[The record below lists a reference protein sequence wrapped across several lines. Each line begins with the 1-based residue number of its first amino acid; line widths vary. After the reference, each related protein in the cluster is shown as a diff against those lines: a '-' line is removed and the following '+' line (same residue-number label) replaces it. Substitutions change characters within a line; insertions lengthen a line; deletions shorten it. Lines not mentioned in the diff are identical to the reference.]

1 MRAQVPHR
9 GGDRL
14 HVSVK
19 KFNRGVNAA
28 LGRLQKTTGAGWHTI
43 QSSINT
49 TIVRWFCFSVPY
61 FPCSAFYLCS
71 SVLGSESVGSES
83 RHLRLSRNFGPCFL
97 GEHCVKEVC
106 WYSGALYIRI
116 QCHFVTIV
124 VQCRRTCV
132 KVGGKL
138 FLTPGAGWRGSPT

>member
-1 MRAQVPHR
+1 MGLVFVLRLFFFDCAVRAQVPHR

-49 TIVRWFCFSVPY
+49 TIVSGVVSRCPLVP
-61 FPCSAFYLCS
+61 FRS
-71 SVLGSESVGSES
+71 
-83 RHLRLSRNFGPCFL
+83 
-97 GEHCVKEVC
+97 
-106 WYSGALYIRI
+106 
-116 QCHFVTIV
+116 T
-124 VQCRRTCV
+124 
-132 KVGGKL
+132 
-138 FLTPGAGWRGSPT
+138 